1 MSEILYQ
8 DAQIIVCVK
17 PAGILSQGDTP
28 DAMPSV
34 LCHELGC
41 DTVYPVHRLDQ
52 AVGGVMVYAK
62 TPKAAA
68 ALSSSM
74 QKGDF
79 HKEYRA
85 VLQGVPQENAATLED
100 LLFFDRS
107 KNKSFVV
114 KRKRAG
120 VKEASLSYEV
130 LQRAQ
135 SLTLVRVHL
144 HTGRTHQIRVQFAS
158 RKLPLLGDGKYG
170 SADNRC
176 AVALWSARLSF
187 PHPVSGKTLDV
198 SASPP
203 EQFPWT
209 VFDGDSD
216 V

>member
-34 LCHELGC
+34 LCRELGC

-114 KRKRAG
+114 KRKRAS

-130 LQRAQ
+130 LQRVQ

-158 RKLPLLGDGKYG
+158 RGLPLVGDRKYG
-170 SADNRC
+170 LAEDDC
-176 AVALWSARLSF
+176 PIALWSYRLKF
-187 PHPVSGKTLDV
+187 LHPQTEQSVEF
-198 SASPP
+198 SAEPP
-203 EQFPWT
+203 AQYPWT
-209 VFDGDSD
+209 EFSLHDF
-216 V
+216 

>member
-1 MSEILYQ
+1 MAEILYE
-8 DAQIIVCVK
+8 DAQIAVCVK
-17 PAGILSQGDTP
+17 PVGILSQGETP
-28 DAMPSV
+28 NAMPVILSQQ
-34 LCHELGC
+34 LGC
-41 DTVYPVHRLDQ
+41 SVFPVHRLDQ

-62 TPKAAA
+62 TQKAAA

-79 HKEYRA
+79 HKEYCA
-85 VLQGVPQENAATLED
+85 VLQGVPQEHTATLED

-114 KRKRAG
+114 KRKRAS

-130 LQRAQ
+130 LQSMQ
-135 SLTLVRVHL
+135 SLTLVRVRL

-176 AVALWSARLSF
+176 TVSLWSARLSF
-187 PHPVSGKTLDV
+187 PHPASGKTLEF
-198 SASPP
+198 SAPP
-203 EQFPWT
+203 PSQFPWEI
-209 VFDGDSD
+209 FEKNEQ
-216 V
+216 